1 MAIDTRDWHR
11 DQHNKRTGYVER
23 SSFRLGHGEA
33 QRRKHSAAWRRNLLI
48 VLAVFLGI
56 VALSFLR

>member
-1 MAIDTRDWHR
+1 
-11 DQHNKRTGYVER
+11 VER

-56 VALSFLR
+56 AALSFLR